1 VVLPLER
8 SYGSEGVF
16 AGILSGMLGVYA
28 LHDMGIVNLHI
39 KPTFLGASPNIDN
52 IISWNIN
59 ATKNAGSTAHGS
71 TRM

>member
-52 IISWNIN
+52 NY
-59 ATKNAGSTAHGS
+59 
-71 TRM
+71 